1 MKGKL
6 FSLFLCLLLL
16 AGCGETVPVEQADPE
31 AVATTLPQDISY
43 NTPAESDMFS
53 NRDFETD
60 FTSYVSV
67 TLSENTISAGSGVSV
82 SGSTAIITQEGAYL
96 LSGNLSDGAVIVDTD
111 ANSKVQLILD
121 GVAIHSGTSAPIYI
135 RQADKVFIT
144 LADGSENLLSNGGGF
159 VAIDE
164 NNIDSVIFSKDDLT
178 LNGSG
183 SLTVTSPAGH
193 GIVSKDDLRITGGSY
208 TVTAANHGMTAND
221 SVRIAGGSFT
231 LETGKDGIQA
241 ENDGDATLGFVYIAD
256 GSFQINASGDGIS
269 ASATMQLNGGVYN
282 LICGGGSEYGE
293 EHTDDMFGGGMGGR
307 PGGHGGFWG
316 GIEPTAEEDT
326 TPSAKGLKS
335 TGPMTVSGGEYTINA
350 ADDAIHSNNTLTV
363 NSGSFQVSSG
373 DDGFHADEA
382 LIIQDGNIA
391 ITESYE
397 GLEGLTI
404 TIGGGDIRLCADDD
418 GLNAAGGND
427 QSGFGGMGGRPGG
440 HGGFGGD
447 MFGAASDS
455 YIEISG
461 GNLFVDANGDGID
474 SNGNLTISGGYIV
487 VEGPTNGGNGSLD
500 YGGSGSLSGG
510 TIMISGS
517 SGMAQS
523 LQTTGNQGIIAVN
536 VGNCPAGTLVT
547 VTDEASS
554 TVLSVQPQK
563 QFGCIIISNPQIL
576 KGSNYTI
583 SIGSESATF
592 AAS

>member
-1 MKGKL
+1 MKRKL
-6 FSLFLCLLLL
+6 FPLILCLALL
-16 AGCGETVPVEQADPE
+16 AGCGETVPAEQADPE
-31 AVATTLPQDISY
+31 AVATTLPENVSY
-43 NTPAESDMFS
+43 DTPAESDMFS

-60 FTSYVSV
+60 YTGFVSI
-67 TLSENTISAGSGVSV
+67 TLSENTISADSGVSV
-82 SGSTAIITQEGAYL
+82 SGSTAIITQEGSYL
-96 LSGNLSDGAVIVDTD
+96 LSGNLSDGSVIVDTD
-111 ANSKVQLILD
+111 ANSKVQLILN
-121 GVAIHSGTSAPIYI
+121 GVNIHSSTSAPIYI
-135 RQADKVFIT
+135 KQADKVLIT
-144 LADGSENLLSNGGGF
+144 LSDGSENVLSNGGSF
-159 VAIDE
+159 VSIDE

-208 TVTAANHGMTAND
+208 TVTAASHGMTAND

-231 LETGKDGIQA
+231 LEAGKDGIQA
-241 ENDGDATLGFVYIAD
+241 ENDEDATLGFVYIAD
-256 GSFQINASGDGIS
+256 GNFQINASGDGIS
-269 ASATMQLNGGVYN
+269 AGATMQLNGGVYN
-282 LICGGGSEYGE
+282 LLCGGGSAYGE
-293 EHTDDMFGGGMGGR
+293 EHTDDMFGGR

-335 TGPMTVSGGEYTINA
+335 TGPMTLSGGTFTINA
-350 ADDAIHSNNTLTV
+350 ADDAVHSNNTLTV
-363 NSGSFQVSSG
+363 NSGSFHIASG

-382 LIIQDGNIA
+382 LTIRDGSIA

-447 MFGAASDS
+447 MFGVSSDS
-455 YIEISG
+455 YIDISG
-461 GNLFVDANGDGID
+461 GNLFVDAAGDGID

-500 YGGSGSLSGG
+500 YGGSGSFSGG
-510 TIMISGS
+510 TILISGS

-547 VTDEASS
+547 VTDEFGS
-554 TVLSVQPQK
+554 TVLSLQPQK
-563 QFGCIIISNPQIL
+563 QFGCIILSNPQIL
-576 KGSNYTI
+576 KGSSYTI

>member
-1 MKGKL
+1 MKRKL
-6 FSLFLCLLLL
+6 FPLILCLALL
-16 AGCGETVPVEQADPE
+16 AGCGETVPAEQADPE
-31 AVATTLPQDISY
+31 AVATTLPESVSY
-43 NTPAESDMFS
+43 DTPAESDMFS

-60 FTSYVSV
+60 YTSYVSI
-67 TLSENTISAGSGVSV
+67 TLSENTVSAGSGVSV
-82 SGSTAIITQEGAYL
+82 SGSTAIITQEGSYL
-96 LSGNLSDGAVIVDTD
+96 ISGTLNDGAVIVDTD
-111 ANSKVQLILD
+111 TNSKVQLILD
-121 GVAIHSGTSAPIYI
+121 GVNIHSQTSAPIYI

-144 LADGSENLLSNGGGF
+144 LADKSENVLSNGGSF
-159 VAIDE
+159 VSIDE

-208 TVTAANHGMTAND
+208 AVTAASHGMTAND
-221 SVRIAGGSFT
+221 SVRIA
-231 LETGKDGIQA
+231 EAGKDGIQA
-241 ENDGDATLGFVYIAD
+241 ENDEDATLGFVYIAD
-256 GSFQINASGDGIS
+256 GNFQINASGDGIS

-282 LICGGGSEYGE
+282 LLCGGGSEYGE

-335 TGPMTVSGGEYTINA
+335 TGPMTLSGGPFTINA

-363 NSGSFQVSSG
+363 NSGSFQIASG

-382 LIIQDGNIA
+382 LTIRDGSIA

-404 TIGGGDIRLCADDD
+404 TVSGGAIRLCADDD

-447 MFGAASDS
+447 MFGVSSDS
-455 YIEISG
+455 YIDISG
-461 GNLFVDANGDGID
+461 GNLFVDAAGDGID

-500 YGGSGSLSGG
+500 YGGSGSFSGG
-510 TIMISGS
+510 TILISGS

-547 VTDEASS
+547 VTDESGS
-554 TVLSVQPQK
+554 TVLSLQPQK
-563 QFGCIIISNPQIL
+563 QFGCIILSNPQIL
-576 KGSNYTI
+576 KGSSYTI

>member
-1 MKGKL
+1 MKRKL
-6 FSLFLCLLLL
+6 FPLFLCFVLL
-16 AGCGETVPVEQADPE
+16 AGCGETVPEEQDNPGTE
-31 AVATTLPQDISY
+31 STTVPQDISY
-43 NTPAESDMFS
+43 DTPAISDMFS

-60 FTSYVSV
+60 YSDYVSI

-82 SGSTAIITQEGAYL
+82 SGSTAIITQEGSYL
-96 LSGNLSDGAVIVDTD
+96 LSGQLNDGAVIVDTD
-111 ANSKVQLILD
+111 INSKVQLILD
-121 GVAIHSGTSAPIYI
+121 GVTIHSLSSAPIYI
-135 RQADKVFIT
+135 KQADKVFIT
-144 LADGSENLLSNGGGF
+144 LADGSENTLSNGGSF
-159 VAIDE
+159 ANIDE

-178 LNGSG
+178 LNGNGWLS
-183 SLTVTSPAGH
+183 VTSPAGH

-208 TVTAANHGMTAND
+208 TITAASHGITAND
-221 SVRIAGGSFT
+221 SVRIAGGNFT

-241 ENDGDATLGFVYIAD
+241 ENDVDASLGFIYIAD
-256 GSFQINASGDGIS
+256 GNLQVNASGDGIS
-269 ASATMQLNGGVYN
+269 ASATMQLDGGVYN
-282 LICGGGSEYGE
+282 LICGGGSEYGK
-293 EHTDDMFGGGMGGR
+293 EHADDMFGGGMGGR

-316 GIEPTAEEDT
+316 GFEATVEEDNT
-326 TPSAKGLKS
+326 VSAKGLKA
-335 TGPMTVSGGEYTINA
+335 TGPMTISGGEFTINT

-363 NSGSFQVSSG
+363 NSGSFQIASD

-382 LIIQDGNIA
+382 LIIQDGNIT

-404 TIGGGDIRLCADDD
+404 TINGGAIRLRADDD
-418 GLNAAGGND
+418 GLNATGGND
-427 QSGFGGMGGRPGG
+427 QSGFGGMGGRPGEKG
-440 HGGFGGD
+440 RFGGD
-447 MFGAASDS
+447 MFGVSSDS

-461 GNLFVDANGDGID
+461 GYLFVDADGDGID

-500 YGGSGSLSGG
+500 YGGSGILSGG
-510 TIMISGS
+510 TITISGS

-523 LQTTGNQGIIAVN
+523 LQTTGNQGILAIN

-547 VTDEASS
+547 VANEAGS

-563 QFGCIIISNPQIL
+563 QFGCIILSNPDIL